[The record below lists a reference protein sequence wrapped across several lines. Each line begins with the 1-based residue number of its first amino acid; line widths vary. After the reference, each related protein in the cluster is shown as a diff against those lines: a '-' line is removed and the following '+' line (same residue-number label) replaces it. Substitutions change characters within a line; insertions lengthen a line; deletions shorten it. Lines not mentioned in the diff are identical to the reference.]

1 MPEHKRDAL
10 IEKYLGYT
18 SVSIVRRSQQC
29 RSAQCPQCPS
39 AELCTKTSSPG
50 RLLVQTS
57 DFFVQTR
64 LKAGS
69 RRPRLRRVRD
79 ERNPVLPRQKARK
92 YRLRIPDEYLQGVF
106 CVVTH
111 LETARNFCARA
122 PGDRPR
128 ILRVA
133 NPCVNPPHCKPFAS
147 AC

>member
-92 YRLRIPDEYLQGVF
+92 YRLRIPDEYLQGVCF
-106 CVVTH
+106 
-111 LETARNFCARA
+111 LSIRKTAKSGQEEFDYFIGTAFMVAGPTRWPTR
-122 PGDRPR
+122 R
-128 ILRVA
+128 I
-133 NPCVNPPHCKPFAS
+133 F
-147 AC
+147 